1 MIYFHMSSS
10 KKFNVF
16 GLSKS
21 KIYGKKHTLI
31 DASNFD
37 NIEKY
42 IQKLKPKIIINCIG
56 LLINQS
62 NENLR
67 KAIKINTLFPHFL
80 DRLSFKYC
88 YKLIHISTDCVFS
101 GNKGDSYFENDFKDG
116 IGNYSITKGLGE
128 VINDRNLTLRT
139 SVVGPELTNRNEEL
153 FNWFMSQTNDID
165 GFTNVY
171 WSGVSTSE
179 LAKNVSWAIENNLKG
194 LYHVTN
200 GTKISKND
208 LLKLFKKYSKKKITI
223 RPTLSSFSDKTL
235 INSRKEF
242 SCKVPSYDLMIKN
255 IFIHLNNNKHL
266 YPHYNL

>member
-1 MIYFHMSSS
+1 MSSS

-179 LAKNVSWAIENNLKG
+179 LAKNASTLLIKCFSPSFNVSKSLK
-194 LYHVTN
+194 
-200 GTKISKND
+200 
-208 LLKLFKKYSKKKITI
+208 
-223 RPTLSSFSDKTL
+223 SSFNDTSSGVQNDC
-235 INSRKEF
+235 I
-242 SCKVPSYDLMIKN
+242 
-255 IFIHLNNNKHL
+255 
-266 YPHYNL
+266 